1 MSMVAS
7 SVMDKILDQRNP
19 DRSLD
24 FELPDDCG
32 YNKIYK
38 YSWKTPTYG
47 LPMHVSNKIAS
58 MVTGRWGWHFVP
70 HENMDYNSDDWYENQ
85 TLVITFERKWD
96 LVMCRLMISLKD

>member
-1 MSMVAS
+1 MAESL
-7 SVMDKILDQRNP
+7 VMDKTVDMRTP
-19 DRSLD
+19 DLVED
-24 FELPDDCG
+24 TLPDDCG

-38 YSWKTPTYG
+38 YSWNTPTYG
-47 LPMHVSNKIAS
+47 LPMHTSKKIAN

-85 TLVITFERKWD
+85 TLVITFEKKWD

>member
-1 MSMVAS
+1 MAESL
-7 SVMDKILDQRNP
+7 VMDKTVDMRTP
-19 DRSLD
+19 DLVED
-24 FELPDDCG
+24 TLPDDCG

-38 YSWKTPTYG
+38 YSWNTPTYG
-47 LPMHVSNKIAS
+47 LPMHTSKKIAN